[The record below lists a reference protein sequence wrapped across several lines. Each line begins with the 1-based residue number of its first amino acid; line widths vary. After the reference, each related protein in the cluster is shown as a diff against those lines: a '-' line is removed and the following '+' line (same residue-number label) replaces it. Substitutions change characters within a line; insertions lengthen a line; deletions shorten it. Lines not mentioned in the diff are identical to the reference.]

1 MAIWRA
7 HQLCPVLYEILSP
20 SPIYLNNPRRE
31 RHLGRL
37 GRRRRQNISAI
48 LDHETPQV
56 TVVHRDE
63 GVWSTSKEAGFK
75 LSSAPSISKWL
86 PLPDNLL
93 LGSVVRLI
101 ATQEVPLLPVVR
113 FAEKTVPTPV
123 ALSLVVGLMAALS
136 VVMTKALGLRKLA
149 SSGHGKQGANGSAS
163 SDAVRRN
170 RSSLRLERMLEEESQ
185 RLAASRT
192 QWGPTQAS
200 DETEAA
206 DDDEWDGSDS
216 LRMPSR
222 GSYGEDDEE
231 DGIEWDE
238 ELVTLRG
245 LTPRGGD
252 IISRHMGG
260 WVGER
265 GAVTDGGHWQERSWP
280 VSSSSSSSL
289 SPSLSSV
296 SSSSWQ
302 GQLAGNG
309 GKDGGKERGVAQRGE
324 EWEDRWQGGQQRSWQ
339 RSQWRRRDE
348 TEEERERRWARLADV
363 AAGRDGL
370 KQAVAFIQR
379 SSPTVPPP
387 TDQGTSDRGSSLSVD
402 GGSEAVG
409 RGGQGGVGSTSQWGA
424 AGGRVST
431 GRDEG
436 QQAPLA
442 KVRTIKQA
450 ALDASRDDGGE
461 DGRDG
466 HVGGRSGTSVE
477 AGVCGLLDS
486 AVGGLSPVVKGAMS
500 DDSSRNGEEPLLG
513 QGAAT
518 QGPAR
523 GSADGEV
530 PSGVISRVLEERSRG
545 TVGGVLHVNHIDR
558 GSAGA
563 ELGEEGRILAG
574 GGKRSAQEAGGIV
587 DAGIADSAGAI
598 VDASSPVDAG
608 GMNAGGMI
616 DAGVVDAGDVMDMKD
631 LSKTGSRTGSDM
643 IHTSRSRSDK
653 SDHRSDG
660 GGGRGG
666 DSSSD
671 VDSRAEE
678 GKVSAGVPA
687 PSGDHQGG
695 ISASNLLPSSV
706 AETVVTAGVGLSAAA
721 VAAAQAGATMSLL
734 DLSAAAFLP
743 AAEALV
749 AGTAVVYATHKLL
762 SGKGHARDSMS
773 SEHEGKKAVAGGVG
787 SEVMDPK
794 EKTSY

>member
-302 GQLAGNG
+302 GQL
-309 GKDGGKERGVAQRGE
+309 
-324 EWEDRWQGGQQRSWQ
+324 
-339 RSQWRRRDE
+339 
-348 TEEERERRWARLADV
+348 
-363 AAGRDGL
+363 
-370 KQAVAFIQR
+370 
-379 SSPTVPPP
+379 
-387 TDQGTSDRGSSLSVD
+387 
-402 GGSEAVG
+402 
-409 RGGQGGVGSTSQWGA
+409 
-424 AGGRVST
+424 
-431 GRDEG
+431 
-436 QQAPLA
+436 APLA

>member
-260 WVGER
+260 W
-265 GAVTDGGHWQERSWP
+265 
-280 VSSSSSSSL
+280 
-289 SPSLSSV
+289 
-296 SSSSWQ
+296 
-302 GQLAGNG
+302 
-309 GKDGGKERGVAQRGE
+309 
-324 EWEDRWQGGQQRSWQ
+324 
-339 RSQWRRRDE
+339 
-348 TEEERERRWARLADV
+348 ERERRWARLADV